1 MLPSDEDSNGNENV
15 TSIFELGLL
24 QLVLDYPHLFNLA
37 NVRDR
42 FSNIVAGNALKLRN

>member
-1 MLPSDEDSNGNENV
+1 MNMLSSNDDSNGNENV

-24 QLVLDYPHLFNLA
+24 LQALDYPYLI